1 MRNTCDGPVALQ
13 VNAVKEAQRTDCL
26 REITRGDAT
35 LVDQIYLVLT
45 NLFRSEQL
53 RRLAE
58 MPGKVFDAVDV
69 DPDGVSRSVA
79 YPQVVDHALTKSS
92 HGKLLSEAKCSF
104 GDKHYALLKGAFR
117 YVGVENQLRFKK
129 PLACLPRSGFVQS
142 VLSNASPSIPFFS
155 ISYLND
161 RLAYGPHSP
170 AARV

>member
-1 MRNTCDGPVALQ
+1 MRHILTGYDHLLFLAGLLVVVRRWRDVFQTITAFTVAHSITLALATTGM
-13 VNAVKEAQRTDCL
+13 VNAPSRVVEMLIAASVVYVGL
-26 REITRGDAT
+26 E
-35 LVDQIYLVLT
+35 

-104 GDKHYALLKGAFR
+104 GDKHYALLKGAFC
-117 YVGVENQLRFKK
+117 YAE
-129 PLACLPRSGFVQS
+129 A
-142 VLSNASPSIPFFS
+142 
-155 ISYLND
+155 
-161 RLAYGPHSP
+161 
-170 AARV
+170 